1 MTMAMNDALR
11 QQLLKAGVVD
21 KKQVDQAGREQHAQ
35 RKQHRKQGKKAVAEV
50 PESRRLAEQA
60 RVERQQREAALN
72 AAREA
77 ERRQRD
83 ALAQIEDMLKQHA
96 LSMREGHCRFNFTHG
111 TLIRRVEVTEEQR
124 IGLTKGVLA
133 IVEHRQ
139 RFHLV
144 PASLIERLHERMP
157 DLFVFVASDV
167 ARDEDDAYANYP
179 VPDDLHW

>member
-1 MTMAMNDALR
+1 MTMATNDALR

-21 KKQVDQAGREQHAQ
+21 KKQIDQASREQHAQ
-35 RKQHRKQGKKAVAEV
+35 RKQQRKKGKKAEAEI

-60 RVERQQREAALN
+60 RSERQQREAALN

-77 ERRQRD
+77 ERQQRD
-83 ALAQIEDMLKQHA
+83 ALAQTEDMLKQHA

-111 TLIRRVEVTEEQR
+111 ALIRRVEVTEEQR
-124 IGLTKGVLA
+124 IGLSKGVLA

-144 PASLIERLHERMP
+144 PANLIACLRERQP
-157 DLFVFVASDV
+157 DLFAFVANETAS
-167 ARDEDDAYANYP
+167 DEDAAYADYP